1 MKRIISLLLVLT
13 LLLSTVCLGDDLW
26 NCPSCGAQGQN
37 TNFCIMCGTKR
48 PDNQSDVWTCP
59 SCGFGGNTM
68 KFCGEC
74 GAKRPEQAPD
84 TWGCPYCGYAGNTN
98 RFCESCGTPRQ
109 TGTAQVVEQPAAR
122 WQGLLEN
129 VNYSVYDDMIM
140 FFDDGGC
147 PSDDDFVNE
156 VTRVIEDYMSRFD
169 TEGKVLYVRS
179 EQQQFES
186 KETIKTA
193 CLSNGVKPAG
203 SVNFGDYTF
212 TSSLRENLLESK
224 NEGGFPI
231 YLLFDRNDEQTI
243 TLVVAGRVRSNPGL
257 NGSVIG
263 ELSAGSTVKCY
274 GLVNSKDGSGSW
286 YEIDYYGKKGY
297 IAASTTD
304 AAKDRTTTTQGQSKA
319 TAKPTYTPT
328 PRPTNT
334 PTPKPTN
341 TPTPRPTNTPVPNT
355 AVPTNSPTA
364 TPTPKPTATATA
376 KPTNAPTP
384 KPTDAPA
391 ATPTAPS
398 HVHTF
403 VYTITDAST
412 HSTVCAECGYIAK
425 TATHEYI
432 YVMVDKSY
440 HSAQC
445 KICGFVKDSNIR
457 HSYKS
462 EGSVYYSYS
471 YHISYCVCGAS
482 TESSHN
488 YKDGTPEKY
497 DSKQHYSGY
506 CVCGAKGKLT
516 SHTFTGTDV
525 YLDDAYHTKACVCGA
540 TKNYDHK
547 FSIVTGEYIDTNYC
561 YKACTCGAKTAVAHK
576 TTAWSIAGDAGSH
589 KLVCDNCGHEVGIEK
604 HTWKTSFDGYSYC
617 TGCGWRQ

>member
-1 MKRIISLLLVLT
+1 MKPLISLILVLT

-109 TGTAQVVEQPAAR
+109 TGTVQVVKQPAAR

-140 FFDDGGC
+140 FFDDGNC

-169 TEGKVLYVRS
+169 TEGTVLYVRS

-203 SVNFGDYTF
+203 SINFGDYAF

-224 NEGGFPI
+224 NEGSFPI

-257 NGSVIG
+257 NASVIG

-286 YEIDYYGKKGY
+286 YEIDYCGQKGY

-304 AAKDRTTTTQGQSKA
+304 AMKDRTTTTQGQPKA
-319 TAKPTYTPT
+319 
-328 PRPTNT
+328 
-334 PTPKPTN
+334 
-341 TPTPRPTNTPVPNT
+341 
-355 AVPTNSPTA
+355 TA
-364 TPTPKPTATATA
+364 TPTPKPTSTPTLRPTNTPAPTNGQTAIPRPTATA
-376 KPTNAPTP
+376 EPT
-384 KPTDAPA
+384 
-391 ATPTAPS
+391 ATP
-398 HVHTF
+398 HVHN
-403 VYTITDAST
+403 ITWNTD
-412 HSTVCAECGYIAK
+412 K
-425 TATHEYI
+425 T
-432 YVMVDKSY
+432 Y
-440 HSAQC
+440 HSAFCSICGYVGDQTKHTSAYQAINSQSHKQYCGTCGFIIKNTADHSYTSGEYYSSTLCKQYCVCGQCLVTNHPTKLKKVDSQYHEIVC
-445 KICGFVKDSNIR
+445 KICG
-457 HSYKS
+457 HS
-462 EGSVYYSYS
+462 
-471 YHISYCVCGAS
+471 
-482 TESSHN
+482 
-488 YKDGTPEKY
+488 
-497 DSKQHYSGY
+497 
-506 CVCGAKGKLT
+506 
-516 SHTFTGTDV
+516 F
-525 YLDDAYHTKACVCGA
+525 
-540 TKNYDHK
+540 
-547 FSIVTGEYIDTNYC
+547 
-561 YKACTCGAKTAVAHK
+561 
-576 TTAWSIAGDAGSH
+576 
-589 KLVCDNCGHEVGIEK
+589 GIEK
-604 HTWKTSFDGYSYC
+604 HIYKNGGLIFECS
-617 TGCGWRQ
+617 CGARK